1 MAAHTPDAAVE
12 DAALRVEPGAKRV
25 RALFGGEVVADTTAP
40 RLVWEKP
47 HYPTYYFPAGDVR
60 SRLLVDTGDTRGRPA
75 GTARVLDVHAGGRTA
90 PGAAQR
96 FDDSPVTLLAGTV
109 RLSWQAMDAW
119 FEEDEEV
126 YVHPRDPYTRVDV
139 LQSSR
144 HVRVEVDGVTVAETR
159 QPRMLFETGLPPRFY
174 LPKTDVRLD
183 LLAPTDTET
192 RCPYKGTA
200 SYYAVRG
207 GEGRRDDLAWWYQH
221 PTLEAAKIAGYVCF
235 YDERVDTYVDG
246 ELRPRPES
254 PFS

>member
-1 MAAHTPDAAVE
+1 MSAHAAEVTVAAT
-12 DAALRVEPGAKRV
+12 ALRVEHGAKRV
-25 RALFGGEVVADTTAP
+25 RAVLGGEVVADTTNV

-47 HYPTYYFPAGDVR
+47 HYPTYYFPAADVR
-60 SRLLVDTGDTRGRPA
+60 ADALADTGETRERPA
-75 GTARVLDVHAGGRTA
+75 GTAHQFDVHAGGRTA

-96 FDDSPVTLLAGTV
+96 FDDSPVALLAGTV

-144 HVRVEVDGVTVAETR
+144 HVRVEVDGVTVADSH

-174 LPKTDVRLD
+174 LPKTDVRMD
-183 LLAPTDTET
+183 LLSPTDTAT

-207 GEGRRDDLAWWYQH
+207 GAGRRDDLAWWYQH
-221 PTLEAAKIAGYVCF
+221 PTLEASKVAGYVCF
-235 YDERVDTYVDG
+235 YDEQVDTYVDG
-246 ELRPRPES
+246 ELRPRPET